1 MPDFAA
7 EGLLKG
13 TRGKRRAAR
22 LELLE
27 DLYRGGV
34 SLEELRQAVA
44 EDRLALLP
52 MELVLAQDGRYTIEE
67 VAARADIDVDL
78 LIEQRSATGLPEAPR
93 DMKAY
98 SKADVEAA
106 QRLARAIEAGLSR
119 KAMVEAGRVFGR
131 AASQAAAA
139 ARLVGREAFLQP
151 GDTERDLGLR
161 FAEAM
166 RALHPQTIA
175 TLAYLYES
183 HLREQIRSD
192 VIESAALAAGKI
204 AGTSEVSVCFADLV
218 GFTRLGEKLEA
229 ADLGEVATRFSV
241 LAADAVTEPVKL
253 VKMIGDAV
261 MLVSPRP
268 EPLLETALVLVEAA
282 DAEGQDFPQLRA
294 GVAMGEALGRFGDW
308 YGAPV
313 NLASRVTAVAT
324 PASVLATQTV
334 HDAAPETFAWSR
346 VGRKRLKGIEQGVAL
361 YRCRRREPVEESA
374 K

>member
-22 LELLE
+22 VELLE

-34 SLEELRQAVA
+34 PLEELRQAVA

-67 VAARADIDVDL
+67 VATRADIDVEV

-106 QRLARAIEAGLSR
+106 RRLGRALEAGLSP

-131 AASQAAAA
+131 AASQAASA

-161 FAEAM
+161 FADAM
-166 RALHPQTIA
+166 RALHPQTVA
-175 TLAYLYES
+175 TLAYLYEA

-241 LAADAVTEPVKL
+241 LADDAVAEPVKL

-261 MLVSPRP
+261 MLVSRQP
-268 EPLLETALVLVEAA
+268 EPLLETALGLVEAA
-282 DAEGQDFPQLRA
+282 DAEGEGFPQLRA

-308 YGAPV
+308 YGATV
-313 NLASRVTAVAT
+313 NLASRVTTVAE
-324 PASVLATQTV
+324 PASVLATSAV
-334 HDAAPETFAWSR
+334 HEATRDSFAWSAA
-346 VGRKRLKGIEQGVAL
+346 GRKRLKGIEQNVAL
-361 YRCRRREPVEESA
+361 YRCRRLEPVEASG